1 MPARRL
7 AFTEVNI
14 RSAWEAVGIIP
25 FNPRREIGGVKR
37 KDVNVTQEKDLAGDV
52 GPKIPKTPRAV
63 SRITRTAAALVTR
76 NSPASQKLKELLSNL
91 STGFQQTIA
100 DKAVEEEAYR
110 QYRQLMAKE
119 KKKKTSDR
127 RKLTEATVVTSET
140 ILMLRKE
147 RERVDAAKSTRLA
160 NQQARLLK
168 TLPATKSPSAQRT
181 PTLGNEE
188 VLVPSGVDGIAAD
201 EMEDLWEEMEALE
214 VSGERSGE
222 EAGVGV
228 GDTIRVERRH

>member
-1 MPARRL
+1 M
-7 AFTEVNI
+7 
-14 RSAWEAVGIIP
+14 SG
-25 FNPRREIGGVKR
+25 K
-37 KDVNVTQEKDLAGDV
+37 
-52 GPKIPKTPRAV
+52 KIPKTPRAV
-63 SRITRTAAALVTR
+63 SWITRIAASLVTR
-76 NSPASQKLKELLSNL
+76 NTPASQKLKELLSNL

-100 DKAVEEEAYR
+100 DKAVEEEAHR

-119 KKKKTSDR
+119 KKKNTSDR

-168 TLPATKSPSAQRT
+168 TLPATKSASAQRT

-188 VLVPSGVDGIAAD
+188 VLVPCRVDGIAPD

-214 VSGERSGE
+214 VTGASSGD
-222 EAGVGV
+222 EAGGGV